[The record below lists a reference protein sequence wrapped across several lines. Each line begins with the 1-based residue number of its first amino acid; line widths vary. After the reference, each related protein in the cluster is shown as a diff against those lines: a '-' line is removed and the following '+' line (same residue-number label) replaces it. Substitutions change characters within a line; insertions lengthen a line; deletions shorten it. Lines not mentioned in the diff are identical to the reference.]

1 MARTGVNNKK
11 NNTKLNRAEGMMLII
26 VILHIN
32 YTAINNSFF
41 TNPNKKNT
49 AIGEKSIPILC
60 IGNISLIGFKMGSV
74 TWYRSWM
81 NWFEGLWEIQLR
93 KTRAII
99 NICSRLKTLL
109 IMFKRR

>member
-26 VILHIN
+26 VILHMN

-49 AIGEKSIPILC
+49 AIGEKSIPIFC

-74 TWYRSWM
+74 TWYRS
-81 NWFEGLWEIQLR
+81 
-93 KTRAII
+93 
-99 NICSRLKTLL
+99 
-109 IMFKRR
+109 